1 MRETLTRMTRILT
14 RTDLLGLLNPL
25 ACIQA
30 LRKGFSASAENA
42 VLGQR
47 VRTDLPFPGTATA
60 LLPGLLPGINA
71 YTVKANAKFPAA
83 SPALRGVICLHSGTD
98 GELLALLDSATITAW
113 RTGLAAALA
122 THLIARPTG
131 NTPHTVGVIGA
142 GAQAELTIRGMR
154 ELRAYDRLVVH
165 DTDPQRAAAFAG
177 KHGGTTVS
185 TPAQVAAEASTVVL
199 ATWSREPL
207 LRLEELRPG
216 QHLTSLGAD
225 EPGKQELAPDVLTS
239 TRLIVD
245 DVALVVAHGALANA
259 GLPASTVAASL
270 SEIIRGD
277 APARTHD
284 LEITTYTPVGLPWQ
298 DLVLAWLAYQ
308 QAEAQEIGV
317 TLDLLS

>member
-1 MRETLTRMTRILT
+1 MTRILT

-30 LRKGFSASAENA
+30 LRKGFSASAENT

-60 LLPGLLPGINA
+60 LLPGLLPGIN
-71 YTVKANAKFPAA
+71 
-83 SPALRGVICLHSGTD
+83 
-98 GELLALLDSATITAW
+98 AW

-225 EPGKQELAPDVLTS
+225 EPGKQELAPDVLAS

-245 DVALVVAHGALANA
+245 DVALVVSHGALANA

>member
-1 MRETLTRMTRILT
+1 MTRILT
-14 RTDLLGLLNPL
+14 RTDLLSLLDPL

-30 LRKGFSASAENA
+30 LREGFSASAANA
-42 VLGQR
+42 VPGQR

-71 YTVKANAKFPAA
+71 YSVKANAKFPAA

-113 RTGLAAALA
+113 RTGLAAGLA

-131 NTPHTVGVIGA
+131 NAPHTVGVIGA
-142 GAQAELTIRGMR
+142 GAQAELTIRGLG
-154 ELRAYDRLVVH
+154 ELRTWDRLVVH
-165 DTDPQRAAAFAG
+165 DTDPQRAAAFADQ
-177 KHGGTTVS
+177 HGGTTVS
-185 TPAQVAAEASTVVL
+185 TSAQVAAEASIVVL
-199 ATWSREPL
+199 ATWSRRPL
-207 LRLEELRPG
+207 LHLKELRPG
-216 QHLTSLGAD
+216 QHLTSLGSD
-225 EPGKQELAPDVLTS
+225 EPGKQELSPDVLAS

-245 DVALVVAHGALANA
+245 DVSLVAAHGALANA
-259 GLPASTVAASL
+259 GLPASTAAASL

-277 APARTHD
+277 ALPRTHAS
-284 LEITTYTPVGLPWQ
+284 EITAYAPVGLPWQ

-308 QAEAQEIGV
+308 QAETQKIGV

>member
-1 MRETLTRMTRILT
+1 MTRILT
-14 RTDLLGLLNPL
+14 RTDLLHVLDPR

-30 LRKGFSASAENA
+30 LREGFSASAANA
-42 VLGQR
+42 VPGQR

-122 THLIARPTG
+122 TDVIAGPTG
-131 NTPHTVGVIGA
+131 NMPRTVGVIGA
-142 GAQAELTIRGMR
+142 GAQAELTLRGLR
-154 ELRAYDRLVVH
+154 ELRDWDDLVVH
-165 DTDPQRAAAFAG
+165 DADPQRAAAFADR
-177 KHGGTTVS
+177 HGGTAVS
-185 TPAQVAAEASTVVL
+185 TPAQVAAEASIVVL
-199 ATWSREPL
+199 ATWSRRPL
-207 LRLEELRPG
+207 LHLEELRPG

-225 EPGKQELAPDVLTS
+225 EPGKQELSPEVLAS

-245 DVALVVAHGALANA
+245 DVALVAAHGALANA
-259 GLPASTVAASL
+259 GLPASTAAASL
-270 SEIIRGD
+270 SEIIRGE

-284 LEITTYTPVGLPWQ
+284 AEITAYTPVGLPWQ
-298 DLVLAWLAYQ
+298 DLALTWLAYQ
-308 QAEAQEIGV
+308 QAEAQKIGA